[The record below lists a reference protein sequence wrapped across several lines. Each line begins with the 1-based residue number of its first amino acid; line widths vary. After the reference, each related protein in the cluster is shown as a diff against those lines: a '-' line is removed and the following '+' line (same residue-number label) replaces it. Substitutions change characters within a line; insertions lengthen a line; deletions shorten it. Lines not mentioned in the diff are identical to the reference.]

1 MEMTGNV
8 QGCHSTSSV
17 PRKECSKVLVESIV
31 AESNV
36 EQQTNG
42 EYPGWY
48 QLLFILVALILG
60 MFLVSLDMT
69 IVATAIPKITD
80 KFHSIDQVG
89 WYGSAFFLALAA
101 FQSTWG
107 KAYKYFPLKS
117 AFLLT
122 IAIFEIG
129 SLICGVAQ
137 NSTTLI
143 VGRAVAGI
151 GGAGIA
157 SGIYT
162 IIAFTAKPNQ
172 RPAFT
177 GILGA
182 VYGVASVIGPLLG
195 GLLTDNL
202 SWRWCF
208 YINLP
213 IGGASAA
220 IILIFFRTPRAATP
234 MKAELK
240 EKFLQMDFL
249 GTLTI
254 MAAGICYVLAMQWGG
269 VTKAWNSPAVVG
281 TLIGFGLIVSAF
293 VVLEWRLCER
303 AMILFRLLRVQTIAT
318 GSVFAFFLF
327 GAFFTLMYYVPL
339 YFQAVS
345 GVSAAQSGIRNLPL
359 VLAVSIFTILSGA
372 LITMFGYFMPFLV
385 GGAALT
391 TIGAGLLFT
400 MDIGS
405 NPAQWIGYQAL
416 AGIGIG
422 LSIQVPIICAQAV
435 VAPSDISSATAM
447 ILFFETIGGAFIVSA
462 GQSAFANTLIK
473 NLPFTAPGVESGQ
486 VIRTGAAELRN
497 KFSITVLPGVIQA
510 YMDGLQIV
518 FAVAI
523 ASAGIATL
531 ASVFSERGTLK
542 QLQKANPAIPE
553 G

>member
-1 MEMTGNV
+1 MVSQEFLPNIPYSLSTYLDYCCYSNPQDYGQISFNRPSRMVRLGIFPRF
-8 QGCHSTSSV
+8 GCLSV
-17 PRKECSKVLVESIV
+17 NMGQSLQILSIKIGFPPYHCHIRDRK
-31 AESNV
+31 
-36 EQQTNG
+36 
-42 EYPGWY
+42 PDMWY
-48 QLLFILVALILG
+48 EKWIIGILIALTTKL
-60 MFLVSLDMT
+60 
-69 IVATAIPKITD
+69 
-80 KFHSIDQVG
+80 
-89 WYGSAFFLALAA
+89 
-101 FQSTWG
+101 
-107 KAYKYFPLKS
+107 
-117 AFLLT
+117 
-122 IAIFEIG
+122 
-129 SLICGVAQ
+129 GVAQ

-281 TLIGFGLIVSAF
+281 TLVGFGLIVSAF

-391 TIGAGLLFT
+391 TIGSGLLFT
-400 MDIGS
+400 MDSGS

-447 ILFFETIGGAFIVSA
+447 ILC
-462 GQSAFANTLIK
+462 K
-473 NLPFTAPGVESGQ
+473 H
-486 VIRTGAAELRN
+486 
-497 KFSITVLPGVIQA
+497 SI
-510 YMDGLQIV
+510 Y
-518 FAVAI
+518 
-523 ASAGIATL
+523 SC
-531 ASVFSERGTLK
+531 LK
-542 QLQKANPAIPE
+542 QCLC
-553 G
+553 